1 MLENQ
6 TIQKWQGQLEKD
18 YTSQAESQPLLSM
31 ANILGQFLRYL
42 HYQIMYMI
50 QSEYDMASATY
61 DFQVL
66 A

>member
-1 MLENQ
+1 
-6 TIQKWQGQLEKD
+6 
-18 YTSQAESQPLLSM
+18 M